1 MTEKQSHG
9 ANGAPQTL
17 QDWPTLVGRAVDDVT
32 RILQSEAHMLE
43 TNMSV
48 ALQTRLATAIATLTV
63 VAVMLSGGVCILCAA
78 ILLLH
83 QWLPLW
89 QSFGLVGAAI
99 IERNG
104 LGPWQVPVVMMSCRA
119 LGRGVLDALLAK
131 YQDEGVLNLDDA
143 NVLKIAPFST
153 MGSVVQL
160 INAFGGKHGF
170 EQAVHDLQDA
180 LYQEIA

>member
-43 TNMSV
+43 TNMSA
-48 ALQTRLATAIATLTV
+48 ALATRLATAISTLTL
-63 VAVMLSGGVCILCAA
+63 VAVILCGGVCILCAA

-89 QSFGLVGAAI
+89 QSFGLLGVAILLVGIASYAI
-99 IERNG
+99 AR
-104 LGPWQVPVVMMSCRA
+104 PATVPNSA
-119 LGRGVLDALLAK
+119 PAK
-131 YQDEGVLNLDDA
+131 WTSIG
-143 NVLKIAPFST
+143 
-153 MGSVVQL
+153 
-160 INAFGGKHGF
+160 
-170 EQAVHDLQDA
+170 
-180 LYQEIA
+180 